1 MQTQDVKIIFMS
13 FVILIG
19 VGAFLL
25 MLPFA
30 HNGELSIID
39 ALFTATSAACV
50 TGLIV
55 KDTPVDFTSFGHIV
69 IL

>member
-19 VGAFLL
+19 IGAFLL

-30 HNGELSIID
+30 HNGELTIID
-39 ALFTATSAACV
+39 ALFTSTSAICV
-50 TGLIV
+50 TFLYL
-55 KDTPVDFTSFGHIV
+55 SFNCYFK
-69 IL
+69 